1 MKEYHKELE
10 VVMIKAKVIEDEE
23 VTMSRFFSG
32 LNKDIANVV
41 ELQPYMDL
49 KDLIHLAIKVEK
61 QMKRKS
67 SARPRTYSGWKMNY
81 RRERVMYYQSQ

>member
-1 MKEYHKELE
+1 MR
-10 VVMIKAKVIEDEE
+10 VAMF
-23 VTMSRFFSG
+23 RFLRR
-32 LNKDIANVV
+32 LNKDITNVM

-49 KDLIHLAIKVEK
+49 EDLVNLAIKVKK

-67 SARPRTYSGWKMNY
+67 SARPRAYSGWKMNY

>member
-1 MKEYHKELE
+1 MWLLL
-10 VVMIKAKVIEDEE
+10 VASLWVLCPMRVA
-23 VTMSRFFSG
+23 MFRFLRR
-32 LNKDIANVV
+32 LNKDITNVM

-49 KDLIHLAIKVEK
+49 EDLVNLAIKVKK

-67 SARPRTYSGWKMNY
+67 SARPRAYSGWKMNY

>member
-1 MKEYHKELE
+1 
-10 VVMIKAKVIEDEE
+10 MIRANVIKDEKVI
-23 VTMSRFFSG
+23 MSTFLSG

-67 SARPRTYSGWKMNY
+67 SARRSLFKCFF
-81 RRERVMYYQSQ
+81 RLEDKL

>member
-23 VTMSRFFSG
+23 VPLSRFFSG
-32 LNKDIANVV
+32 LNKDIANIV
-41 ELQPYMDL
+41 ELEPYMDL

-67 SARPRTYSGWKMNY
+67 SARRSLFKCFF
-81 RRERVMYYQSQ
+81 RLEDKL